1 MCRQV
6 CVCVLL
12 FLLGSVNTCHIKAW
26 LYNLK
31 KAASVI
37 NSSIQ
42 CVYMELS
49 KGQCDFAAYLIASDL
64 QPSALG
70 LITFPLLIYTCAYIS
85 TLLNRH
91 RWKKKPHF
99 SPHPETVIEPNTNPL
114 TSIVYITVWPQHSG
128 SQTVLV
134 YSKFDFSS
142 PTCSR
147 SPNKNLNKNTFLIYW
162 TNTK

>member
-91 RWKKKPHF
+91 RWKKKTTF
-99 SPHPETVIEPNTNPL
+99 L
-114 TSIVYITVWPQHSG
+114 
-128 SQTVLV
+128 
-134 YSKFDFSS
+134 SS
-142 PTCSR
+142 PRNCYRAEHR
-147 SPNKNLNKNTFLIYW
+147 SFNIHSLYYSLTITQWFSNCFGLLQIWLFKPHLFP
-162 TNTK
+162 